1 MYVKPGNYVT
11 HYLDKGKTM
20 LAEAWGGV
28 RNLLGNVDHH
38 LGQVQR
44 ISQVAAPFVAEMA
57 GDRAGSVNQKIH
69 AAQLQIQRGRGAVHQ
84 SQQMQNRIEQLA
96 AQIY

>member
-1 MYVKPGNYVT
+1 MYVKPGNYVS
-11 HYLDKGKTM
+11 HYLDRGKTM

-28 RNLLGNVDHH
+28 KNLLGNVDYH
-38 LGQVQR
+38 LGNVQK
-44 ISQVAAPFVAEMA
+44 IGDIAAPFVAEMA

-69 AAQLQIQRGRGAVHQ
+69 AARLQIQRGRGAVHQ